1 MWHLT
6 VYSLPIVDQGAM
18 IMEADILEALG
29 GSSVFGKRRRIDL
42 MEEVERGLPTK
53 SYKVIAA
60 ALGLRPGEE
69 DKLLGVS
76 ARTRARWAGKAR
88 IDPAT
93 SDRIMRLA
101 RIFALATDV
110 LGSRE
115 AAVEWL
121 REPTEYLGGRSP
133 LEALATD
140 VGAEKV
146 TNMLYQME
154 YGVFA

>member
-1 MWHLT
+1 M
-6 VYSLPIVDQGAM
+6 DA
-18 IMEADILEALG
+18 AILKALG
-29 GSSVFGKRRRIDL
+29 GRTVFGKGRKIDL
-42 MEEVERGLPTK
+42 MAEVERGLPTR

-60 ALGLRPGEE
+60 ALGLKPGEE

-88 IDPAT
+88 IDPAS
-93 SDRIMRLA
+93 SDRLMRLA
-101 RIFALATDV
+101 RILALATDV
-110 LGSRE
+110 LDGHE

-146 TNMLYQME
+146 ANMLYQME